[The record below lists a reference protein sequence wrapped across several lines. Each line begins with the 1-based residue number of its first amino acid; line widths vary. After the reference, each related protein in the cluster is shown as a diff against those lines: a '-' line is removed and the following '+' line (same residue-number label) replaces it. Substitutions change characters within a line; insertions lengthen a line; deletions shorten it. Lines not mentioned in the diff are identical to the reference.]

1 VEHLPALE
9 QRALDLPRAPRFVA
23 AHEESPFRVPTRTS
37 GRIGARTYRV
47 DTGTAKEEER
57 MKTQTVLLSERQ
69 EELLWSDNI
78 AIVATVRRDG
88 TPQRRRPGS
97 TTTGSTS

>member
-1 VEHLPALE
+1 
-9 QRALDLPRAPRFVA
+9 
-23 AHEESPFRVPTRTS
+23 
-37 GRIGARTYRV
+37 
-47 DTGTAKEEER
+47 

-78 AIVATVRRDG
+78 AIVATVRPDG